1 MIPAPASVVTRS
13 GMTVV
18 FLAMGCG
25 SGEAPEP
32 HITQGAI
39 DLVGPDALRE
49 RMFAPS
55 RHGRIVNF
63 WATWC
68 GPCREEFP
76 HLKAFAVAN
85 PDIEVMLVSLDLA
98 SLKDK
103 VVVPFVAEH
112 GLATF
117 HHALL
122 DSPDPVAALGEV
134 VPEWAN
140 VVPVT
145 LVVDSGGSITR
156 RFDRAITA
164 EDLVRP

>member
-1 MIPAPASVVTRS
+1 VTLALLLSIGCGADQAASPLPAK
-13 GMTVV
+13 GTVV
-18 FLAMGCG
+18 
-25 SGEAPEP
+25 
-32 HITQGAI
+32 
-39 DLVGPDALRE
+39 LVTPDVLRE
-49 RMFAPS
+49 RLFAPS
-55 RHGRIVNF
+55 AEGRIVNF

-76 HLKAFAVAN
+76 HLQAFAKAN
-85 PDIEVMLVSLDLA
+85 PDVEVLLVSLDLA
-98 SLKDK
+98 SLQDK

-112 GLATF
+112 GLTTF
-117 HHALL
+117 DHVLL
-122 DSPDPVAALGEV
+122 DSPDPVATLGEV

-145 LVVDSGGSITR
+145 LVVDSGGTITR